1 MFHVFVYF
9 LIFWY
14 HLFYNPLRFNS
25 LAMKYI
31 ILLFFQWRLRYICN
45 RSYNYCQS
53 KCYSYCP
60 ASFLMLIQWLLYT
73 TISAYIKQQM
83 LYMKCLDFHLSWKIL
98 VIFWQGLTFNSKVP
112 HISTMIY
119 LISWFAEK
127 YSIIT
132 LSLFQTFLVNTFEL

>member
-14 HLFYNPLRFNS
+14 YLFYNPLRFNS
-25 LAMKYI
+25 LAMKYVI
-31 ILLFFQWRLRYICN
+31 LFFQWRLRYICN
-45 RSYNYCQS
+45 RSYNYCWS

-73 TISAYIKQQM
+73 TISACIKQQM

-98 VIFWQGLTFNSKVP
+98 VVFFGKAWHLTARFLIFLQWFTSFHGL
-112 HISTMIY
+112 
-119 LISWFAEK
+119 LR
-127 YSIIT
+127 SI
-132 LSLFQTFLVNTFEL
+132 Q